1 MKARWSMMNDM
12 GAHISEWMKETDES
26 PIVMSS
32 RIRLARNLE
41 NHVHPLMFPSEQA
54 GFRVINEVQDALPNL
69 SLMRLDTMD
78 QQSKMKLV
86 AKHLISKE
94 LIKQPASAVL
104 LNEDESLSIMI
115 NEEDHVRIQA
125 MGNDLSLIDLYQK
138 ASEIDDML
146 DEQLEI
152 SFDEDLGYLT
162 TCPTNI
168 GTGMRASVM
177 LHLPGLSIMKRMNR
191 IAQTINRFG
200 FTIRGIYG
208 EGSQVYGHIYQI
220 SNQLTLGKT
229 EEDII
234 DQLTEVVQQIINEEM
249 QIRERLTQY
258 SELETLD
265 RIYRSLG
272 ILQNSR
278 MISMEEASYRLSEIK
293 LGIDLGYLNLSNFKF
308 NELMVSIQSAF
319 LYNDEDE
326 NVSVN
331 EKRANILRKHTN

>member
-1 MKARWSMMNDM
+1 M
-12 GAHISEWMKETDES
+12 
-26 PIVMSS
+26 
-32 RIRLARNLE
+32 
-41 NHVHPLMFPSEQA
+41 
-54 GFRVINEVQDALPNL
+54 
-69 SLMRLDTMD
+69 
-78 QQSKMKLV
+78 
-86 AKHLISKE
+86 
-94 LIKQPASAVL
+94 L

-138 ASEIDDML
+138 ASDIDDIL

-234 DQLTEVVQQIINEEM
+234 DPV
-249 QIRERLTQY
+249 
-258 SELETLD
+258 D
-265 RIYRSLG
+265 RS
-272 ILQNSR
+272 S
-278 MISMEEASYRLSEIK
+278 S
-293 LGIDLGYLNLSNFKF
+293 
-308 NELMVSIQSAF
+308 
-319 LYNDEDE
+319 
-326 NVSVN
+326 
-331 EKRANILRKHTN
+331 TNY

>member
-1 MKARWSMMNDM
+1 MSDIHTN
-12 GAHISEWMKETDES
+12 ISEWMNMTEEA
-26 PIVMSS
+26 PVVISS

-41 NHVHPLMFPSEQA
+41 NHVHPLMFPSEQE

-69 SLMRLDTMD
+69 KLQRLDTMD

-86 AKHLISKE
+86 AKHLVSPE

-104 LNEDESLSIMI
+104 LNEDESLSVMI
-115 NEEDHVRIQA
+115 NEEDHIRIQA
-125 MGNDLSLIDLYQK
+125 LGTDLSLRELYQR
-138 ASEIDDML
+138 ASNIDDEL
-146 DEQLEI
+146 DSDLDI
-152 SFDEDLGYLT
+152 SYDEHLGYLT

-208 EGSQVYGHIYQI
+208 EGSQVYGHIYQV

-229 EEDII
+229 ESDII
-234 DQLTEVVQQIINEEM
+234 DNLTEVVNQIINEEK
-249 QIRERLTQY
+249 QIRERLDKHNPV
-258 SELETLD
+258 ETLD
-265 RIYRSLG
+265 RVYRSLG

-278 MISMEEASYRLSEIK
+278 IISMEEASFRLSEVK
-293 LGIDLGYLNLSNFKF
+293 LGIDLNYISLEDFKF
-308 NELMVSIQSAF
+308 NELMVAIQSPF
-319 LYNDEDE
+319 LIDEDDDKT
-326 NVSVN
+326 VN
-331 EKRANILRKHTN
+331 EKRADLLRKHIK

>member
-1 MKARWSMMNDM
+1 MSDINP
-12 GAHISEWMKETDES
+12 HISEWMKETSEA

-54 GFRVINEVQDALPNL
+54 GFRVINEVQDALPEL
-69 SLMRLDTMD
+69 ALLRLDTMD

-86 AKHLISKE
+86 AKHLISPE

-104 LNEDESLSIMI
+104 LNENESMSIML
-115 NEEDHVRIQA
+115 NEEDHIRIQA
-125 MGNDLSLIDLYQK
+125 MGSDLSLHDLYKQ
-138 ASEIDDML
+138 ASEIDDQL
-146 DEQLEI
+146 DEKLDI
-152 SFDEDLGYLT
+152 SYDEHLGYLT
-162 TCPTNI
+162 TCPTNV

-208 EGSQVYGHIYQI
+208 EGSQVYGHIYQV

-229 EEDII
+229 EEEII
-234 DQLTEVVQQIINEEM
+234 DNLTEVVQQIINEEK

-258 SELETLD
+258 NELETLD

-278 MISMEEASYRLSEIK
+278 MISMEEASYRLSEVK
-293 LGIDLGYLNLSNFKF
+293 LGVDLGYLSLNNFKF

-326 NVSVN
+326 TISVN
-331 EKRANILRKHTN
+331 QRRGDILREHTK

>member
-1 MKARWSMMNDM
+1 MNDN
-12 GAHISEWMKETDES
+12 HQNLSKWMKEAEET
-26 PIVMSS
+26 PVIISS

-41 NHVHPLMFPSEQA
+41 NHVHPLMFPTENE
-54 GFRVINEVQDALPNL
+54 GFRVINEVQDAYPDLKL
-69 SLMRLDTMD
+69 QRLDMMD

-86 AKHLISKE
+86 AKHLVSPE

-104 LNEDESLSIMI
+104 TNDDESISIMV

-125 MGNDLSLIDLYQK
+125 MSTGLSLSDLYQK
-138 ASEIDDML
+138 ASSVDDQL
-146 DEQLEI
+146 DRELEI
-152 SFDEDLGYLT
+152 SYDEHLGYLT

-208 EGSQVYGHIYQI
+208 EGSQVYGHLYQV

-234 DQLTEVVQQIINEEM
+234 ESLTEVVQQIINEEL
-249 QIRERLTQY
+249 QIRERLNSHNY
-258 SELETLD
+258 LETLD
-265 RIYRSLG
+265 RVYRSLG
-272 ILQNSR
+272 ILQNCR
-278 MISMEEASYRLSEIK
+278 IISMEEASFRLSEVK
-293 LGIDLGYLNLSNFKF
+293 LGIDLGYLQLNQFKF
-308 NELMVSIQSAF
+308 NELMVNIQSAF
-319 LYNDEDE
+319 LYSDEDDE
-326 NVSVN
+326 KTIN
-331 EKRANILRKHTN
+331 EKRAEILREHTQ

>member
-1 MKARWSMMNDM
+1 MMNDM
-12 GAHISEWMKETDES
+12 DAHISEWMKETDES

-115 NEEDHVRIQA
+115 NEEDHIRIQA
-125 MGNDLSLIDLYQK
+125 MGNDLSLTDLYQK
-138 ASEIDDML
+138 ASEIDDIL

-208 EGSQVYGHIYQI
+208 EGSQVYGHIYQV

-234 DQLTEVVQQIINEEM
+234 DNLTEVVNQIINEEK
-249 QIRERLTQY
+249 QIRERLDKHN
-258 SELETLD
+258 SVETLD
-265 RIYRSLG
+265 RVYRSLG
-272 ILQNSR
+272 VLQNSR
-278 MISMEEASYRLSEIK
+278 IISMEEASYRLSEVK
-293 LGIDLGYLNLSNFKF
+293 LGIDLNYILLENFKF
-308 NELMVSIQSAF
+308 NELMVAIQSPF
-319 LYNDEDE
+319 LIDDDDNRT
-326 NVSVN
+326 VN
-331 EKRANILRKHTN
+331 EKRADLLREHIK